1 MKYSFINY
9 RLYKVYIFGF
19 ENIRLYAIMQTSVH
33 SEIGQLEGVIIHTP
47 GSEVENMTPANAE
60 RALYSDILNLS
71 IASTEYAQFE
81 GVLKKVSKVYQVKDL
96 LADILA
102 IDKVK
107 KELLNEICM
116 TEYIDS
122 CQQMLDTDAK
132 MLATMLIEGVV
143 LEKNNLTNYLSNER
157 FLLRPLH
164 NLFFTRDSAMAMN
177 DNMLIGKMANPVRER
192 ESVIM
197 EAIYKYYPE
206 IETNVL
212 NPAKPESNIM
222 VNRKSMVEGGDVQI
236 ARDDIFVI
244 GTGVRT
250 STQGIDFIIENIK
263 KHKKEKQHIIIQ
275 ELPETPESFIHL
287 DMVFTFL
294 NTDECMVYPPVIFG
308 MSRFKTIHIEI
319 ENGEVNRIEEMPN
332 LPKALKKLG
341 MDLKP
346 ISCGGN
352 SDEWIQEREQWHSGA
367 NFLAFA
373 PGKIIGYQR
382 NVHTIEE
389 LNNNGYE
396 VVAATDIISGKRSV
410 DDYKKCVVTI
420 AGSELARGGG
430 GARCM
435 SQPFR
440 RAAVNW

>member
-1 MKYSFINY
+1 MK
-9 RLYKVYIFGF
+9 
-19 ENIRLYAIMQTSVH
+19 TSVH

-71 IASTEYAQFE
+71 IAAKEYAQFE
-81 GVLKKVSKVYQVKDL
+81 GVLKKVSEVYQVKDL
-96 LADILA
+96 LTDILA
-102 IDKVK
+102 IGEIKNK
-107 KELLNEICM
+107 LLKEICM
-116 TEYIDS
+116 TEHIDS
-122 CQQMLDTDAK
+122 CQQMFDAPAK
-132 MLATMLIEGVV
+132 ELASLLIEGVI

-177 DNMLIGKMANPVRER
+177 DNILVGKMANPVRER
-192 ESVIM
+192 ESIIM
-197 EAIYKYYPE
+197 EAIYKHHPL
-206 IETNVL
+206 IETTIL
-212 NPAKPESNIM
+212 NPGKPNDGIM

-263 KHKKEKQHIIIQ
+263 KQKKEKHHIIVQ

-319 ENGEVNRIEEMPN
+319 ENGEVSKIEEMPN

-346 ISCGGN
+346 IYCGGS
-352 SDEWIQEREQWHSGA
+352 SDAWIQEREQWHSGA
-367 NFLAFA
+367 NFFAFA

-382 NVHTIEE
+382 NIHTIEE
-389 LNNNGYE
+389 LEKNGYN
-396 VVAATDIISGKRSV
+396 VLTATDVIDGKV
-410 DDYKKCVVTI
+410 EVNDYKKCVVTI

-435 SQPFR
+435 SQPFK
-440 RAAVNW
+440 RAKVNW

>member
-1 MKYSFINY
+1 MK
-9 RLYKVYIFGF
+9 
-19 ENIRLYAIMQTSVH
+19 TSVH

-47 GSEVENMTPANAE
+47 GTEVENMTPANAE

-71 IASTEYAQFE
+71 IASAEYAQFE
-81 GVLKKVSKVYQVKDL
+81 GVLNKVAKTYQVKDM
-96 LADILA
+96 LADIL
-102 IDKVK
+102 IRDDVK
-107 KELLNEICM
+107 KELLDEICI
-116 TEYIDS
+116 TERIDS
-122 CQQMLDTDAK
+122 CQQLLNSSPSELAK
-132 MLATMLIEGVV
+132 LLIEGVA
-143 LEKNNLTNYLSNER
+143 LERTNLTSYLSNER

-177 DNMLIGKMANPVRER
+177 EQMLIGKMANPVRER
-192 ESVIM
+192 ESIIM
-197 EAIYKYYPE
+197 EAIYKYHPA
-206 IETNVL
+206 IETQIL
-212 NPAKPESNIM
+212 NPGKPEPGIM
-222 VNRKSMVEGGDVQI
+222 VDRKSMVEGGDVQI

-263 KHKKEKQHIIIQ
+263 LQQKEKQHIIVQ

-294 NTDECMVYPPVIFG
+294 NTNECMVYPPVIFG
-308 MSRFKTIHIEI
+308 MSRFKTIHLEI
-319 ENGEVNRIEEMPN
+319 ENGKVSRIEEMPN

-352 SDEWIQEREQWHSGA
+352 GDPWVQEREQWHSGA

-389 LNNNGYE
+389 LQKNEYDILS
-396 VVAATDIISGKRSV
+396 ATDVIAGKINE

-435 SQPFR
+435 SQPFK
-440 RAAVNW
+440 RARVNW

>member
-1 MKYSFINY
+1 MK
-9 RLYKVYIFGF
+9 
-19 ENIRLYAIMQTSVH
+19 TSVH

-47 GSEVENMTPANAE
+47 GSEVENMTPENAE

-71 IASTEYAQFE
+71 IASKEYAQFE
-81 GVLKKVSKVYQVKDL
+81 GVLKKVSQVYQVKDL

-102 IDKVK
+102 DEAVK
-107 KELLNEICM
+107 KEVLNEICM

-122 CQQMLDTDAK
+122 CHQLLEANPQE
-132 MLATMLIEGVV
+132 LANLLVEGVV

-164 NLFFTRDSAMAMN
+164 NLFFTRDSAMGMN
-177 DNMLIGKMANPVRER
+177 DSMLIGKMANPVRER

-197 EAIYKYYPE
+197 EAIYKNHLA
-206 IETNVL
+206 IDSNIL
-212 NPAKPESNIM
+212 NPGKPESGIM

-250 STQGIDFIIENIK
+250 STQGIDFIIENLK
-263 KHKKEKQHIIIQ
+263 QQKKEKHHIIVQ

-319 ENGEVNRIEEMPN
+319 ANGNVSRIEEMPN
-332 LPKALKKLG
+332 IPKALKKLG
-341 MDLKP
+341 MDLRP
-346 ISCGGN
+346 ISCGGTG
-352 SDEWIQEREQWHSGA
+352 DPWIQEREQWHSGA

-373 PGKIIGYQR
+373 PGKVIGYQR

-389 LNNNGYE
+389 LNNHSYD
-396 VVAATDIISGKRSV
+396 VLTATDIISGKANV

-440 RAAVNW
+440 RKQVDW

>member
-1 MKYSFINY
+1 MRF
-9 RLYKVYIFGF
+9 
-19 ENIRLYAIMQTSVH
+19 
-33 SEIGQLEGVIIHTP
+33 
-47 GSEVENMTPANAE
+47 
-60 RALYSDILNLS
+60 
-71 IASTEYAQFE
+71 
-81 GVLKKVSKVYQVKDL
+81 
-96 LADILA
+96 
-102 IDKVK
+102 
-107 KELLNEICM
+107 CM

-122 CQQMLDTDAK
+122 CHQLLEANPQE
-132 MLATMLIEGVV
+132 LANLLVEGVV

-164 NLFFTRDSAMAMN
+164 NLFFTRDSAMGMN
-177 DNMLIGKMANPVRER
+177 DSMLIGKMANPVRER

-197 EAIYKYYPE
+197 EAIYKNHLA
-206 IETNVL
+206 IDSNIL
-212 NPAKPESNIM
+212 NPGKPESGIM

-250 STQGIDFIIENIK
+250 STQGIDFIIENLK
-263 KHKKEKQHIIIQ
+263 QQKKEKHHIIVQ

-319 ENGEVNRIEEMPN
+319 ANGNVSRIEEMPN
-332 LPKALKKLG
+332 IPKALKKLG
-341 MDLKP
+341 MDLRP
-346 ISCGGN
+346 ISCGGTG
-352 SDEWIQEREQWHSGA
+352 DPWIQEREQWHSGA

-373 PGKIIGYQR
+373 PGKVIGYQR

-389 LNNNGYE
+389 LNNHSYD
-396 VVAATDIISGKRSV
+396 VLTATDIISGKANV

-440 RAAVNW
+440 RKQVDW

>member
-1 MKYSFINY
+1 MK
-9 RLYKVYIFGF
+9 
-19 ENIRLYAIMQTSVH
+19 TSVH

-71 IASTEYAQFE
+71 IAAKEYAQFQ
-81 GVLKKVSKVYQVKDL
+81 GVLKKVSEVYQVKDL
-96 LADILA
+96 LTDILA
-102 IDKVK
+102 IGEIKNK
-107 KELLNEICM
+107 LLKEICM
-116 TEYIDS
+116 TEHIDS
-122 CQQMLDTDAK
+122 CQQMFDAPAK
-132 MLATMLIEGVV
+132 ELASLLIEGVI

-177 DNMLIGKMANPVRER
+177 DNILVGKMANPVRER
-192 ESVIM
+192 ESIIM
-197 EAIYKYYPE
+197 EAIYKYHPL
-206 IETNVL
+206 IETTIL
-212 NPAKPESNIM
+212 NPGKPKDGIM

-263 KHKKEKQHIIIQ
+263 KQKKEKHHIIVQ

-319 ENGEVNRIEEMPN
+319 ENGEVSKIEEMPN

-346 ISCGGN
+346 IYCGGS
-352 SDEWIQEREQWHSGA
+352 SDAWIQEREQWHSGA
-367 NFLAFA
+367 NFFAFA
-373 PGKIIGYQR
+373 PGKIMGYQR
-382 NVHTIEE
+382 NIHTIEE
-389 LNNNGYE
+389 LEKNGYN
-396 VVAATDIISGKRSV
+396 VLTATDVIDGKV
-410 DDYKKCVVTI
+410 EVNDYKKCVVTI

-435 SQPFR
+435 SQPFK
-440 RAAVNW
+440 RAKVNW